1 MQKAYQELDE
11 VVGHND
17 SVEEFHLLKLQLL
30 DAVMEEKLRLHLALP
45 LSVPHISSQSCTLG
59 GCTIPKGSIV
69 FLNANAI
76 HRDPILWDSPLE
88 YRTERFLNK
97 YSGKFDF
104 SGNNFQYLPF

>member
-45 LSVPHISSQSCTLG
+45 LSVPHISSQSATRWLYHS
-59 GCTIPKGSIV
+59 KGSIV

-88 YRTERFLNK
+88 YRPERTAQRWDCRTN
-97 YSGKFDF
+97 
-104 SGNNFQYLPF
+104 